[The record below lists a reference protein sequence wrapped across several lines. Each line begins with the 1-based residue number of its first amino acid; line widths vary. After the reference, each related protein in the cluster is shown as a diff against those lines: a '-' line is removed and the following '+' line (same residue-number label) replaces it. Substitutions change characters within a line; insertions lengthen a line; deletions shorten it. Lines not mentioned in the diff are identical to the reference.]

1 MRNKVELVFEN
12 IQTITLM
19 ISNFDYGL
27 VKNLNPKYENVP
39 YQLSYI
45 LIPSS
50 LTFLEVMGAFGE
62 TMKVGDRL
70 VLNDLSSVFID
81 GVEFKTYWDYEDD
94 SQYNV
99 LQHDFL
105 TDNGDLLITWG

>member
-19 ISNFDYGL
+19 ISDFDYGL
-27 VKNLNPKYENVP
+27 IKNLNPKYENVP

-45 LIPSS
+45 SIPSS
-50 LTFLEVMGAFGE
+50 LVFLETMGAFGE
-62 TMKVGDRL
+62 TARVGDRL
-70 VLNDLSSVFID
+70 ALNDLSSVFID

-94 SQYNV
+94 SQYNIF
-99 LQHDFL
+99 QHDFL
-105 TDNGDLLITWG
+105 TEDGDLLITWG

>member
-12 IQTITLM
+12 IQTITLT

-27 VKNLNPKYENVP
+27 VKDLNPKYENVP

-50 LTFLEVMGAFGE
+50 LVFLETIGDFGE
-62 TMKVGDRL
+62 TTKVGDRL